1 MVRAAAE
8 RFSHC
13 LTASMAAPAAAG
25 VSTECVLR
33 VGQLAGAM
41 EAVGRD
47 RNESIVLVNRSIDS
61 HGVNELACLGYGGVN

>member
-1 MVRAAAE
+1 M
-8 RFSHC
+8 SK
-13 LTASMAAPAAAG
+13 
-25 VSTECVLR
+25 ECVLR

>member
-1 MVRAAAE
+1 
-8 RFSHC
+8 
-13 LTASMAAPAAAG
+13 MATPAAVG
-25 VSTECVLR
+25 VSKECVLR